1 MNRDVM
7 MRGILMMNIA
17 VCDDNERAVNYL
29 KNCIESSFKEYTDD
43 FCLKSFTD
51 GTELLKS
58 NSREEFQVLFLDID
72 MPEFTGFDVAKSLR
86 GNFSKCYIIFVTS
99 HSDLVYKSFDFQP
112 FNFICKNPSELLYK
126 RIKSVVAK
134 LMVNM
139 KQSESIVLEDEMS
152 GTVAVYYRNIIF
164 IKSERHYLYYYQK
177 DREKPIRIRC
187 KISDIEDTMAKYD
200 FVRIHRNFIVN
211 MKHILDID
219 NSIGRVYLKVE
230 GKQALPMS
238 RSCKKYV
245 NEAYT
250 MYLRGAL

>member
-1 MNRDVM
+1 
-7 MRGILMMNIA
+7 MMNIA

-86 GNFSKCYIIFVTS
+86 DYFSKCYIIFVTS

-112 FNFICKNPSELLYK
+112 FNFIRKNPSELLYK

-139 KQSESIVLEDEMS
+139 KQSESIVREDEMS

-164 IKSERHYLYYYQK
+164 IKSERHYLYYYLQN
-177 DREKPIRIRC
+177 REKPVKIRGSINE
-187 KISDIEDTMAKYD
+187 IEGAVEVYGFARTHKSY
-200 FVRIHRNFIVN
+200 IVN
-211 MKHILDID
+211 LRYVLNVDRKIGKVNL
-219 NSIGRVYLKVE
+219 NSESKR
-230 GKQALPMS
+230 QSLPMS
-238 RSCKKYV
+238 KSYEKDVAK
-245 NEAYT
+245 AYRT
-250 MYLRGAL
+250 YLRSLL